1 MEVYTIW
8 GKNENCKLCTCKYI

>member
-8 GKNENCKLCTCKYI
+8 GKNEKCRLCTCKYI